1 MNWHTL
7 EKVWRMSGQKNHV
20 KVRFCD
26 WTHNIKYFVIM
37 GESSDGRRFVG
48 ALDNGEKMSF
58 SKKSKGWDFY
68 TQDDEWMPHAV

>member
-1 MNWHTL
+1 MNWLTL
-7 EKVWRMSGQKNHV
+7 EKVWNRAGQKSQV

-26 WTHNIKYFVIM
+26 WTQNIKYFVIM

-48 ALDNGEKMSF
+48 ILDNGEKISF

-68 TQDDEWMPHAV
+68 YEDAEWMPHAV